1 MNTKIK
7 EIEKTFEKGKR
18 VYRQIEATEEYYVYE
33 VVDEDAPTYYEIFSK
48 RIKPVKGVLLNSDKY
63 KDYTHF
69 VAYPSDEEFGAWAW
83 CCSNKERV
91 EMIKRIKFF
100 NDVQE

>member
-7 EIEKTFEKGKR
+7 NLETEFVAGKKT
-18 VYRQIEATEEYYVYE
+18 YRQIEETEEYYVYE
-33 VVDEDAPTYYEIFSK
+33 VVDEDAPTYYEIFCK
-48 RIKPVKGVLLNSDKY
+48 RIKPISGFRLNSPIY

-83 CCSNKERV
+83 CCSNKARV

-100 NDVQE
+100 NDAQG